1 MYEMN
6 WPLILTQA
14 VLFAS
19 GLLVGYGLAKSLKG
33 LVVMGLG
40 ILILVF
46 FGLISV
52 TVNIP
57 GGILDSLRTLAYAF
71 FDQFASFTV
80 KFPAFVGGMIV
91 GIVFAVLRGV

>member
-1 MYEMN
+1 MYEVDWSLVAM
-6 WPLILTQA
+6 QA

-40 ILILVF
+40 ILILVL

-57 GGILDSLRTLAYAF
+57 GGILDSLKTLAYAF
-71 FDQFASFTV
+71 FDQFASFTAR
-80 KFPAFVGGMIV
+80 FPAFVGGMIV
-91 GIVFAVLRGV
+91 GIALAVLRGV